1 MASKTKKSIPKSVST
16 AKEHRESPLFHSKR
30 AQRNTAAAFSGTS
43 EDAAASRALY
53 TSQSNQ
59 NDIAALAYHLWQAR
73 GRPEGSPE
81 EDWFQAERELAS

>member
-30 AQRNTAAAFSGTS
+30 AQRNTAAAFSETS
-43 EDAAASRALY
+43 EDAAGQPS
-53 TSQSNQ
+53 Q